1 MSTSSVS
8 NTPIASTPTGS
19 LSSLGAGS
27 AQQITGLASGLDT
40 NAIVAAEMA
49 IAKQPL
55 TALQNQSTLLT
66 ATNSAMTTI
75 QTQLQALDQDVRA
88 LADPSLFSTSQAVTS
103 SDTTRVSASSSS
115 GAGIGGYQV
124 SVSRL
129 ANSAQRTFSFTSPTS
144 AGAISI
150 DGQSLPVTSGM
161 SISALVTSINSNK
174 NLDVFAAATDSGTI
188 VLSNRATGDTG
199 SSFIQVT
206 DPTGSLAEQVAKAK
220 PGQDAAYSV
229 DGVPGTSASNVV
241 SGAIAGVSLTL
252 TGITTTSGPITVNVS
267 PPAASN
273 SKIEA
278 AVNAFTTQY
287 NSVISAI
294 QTQLTT
300 PPAAGPPPTGTLY
313 QDSGLRDLLSSMRSM
328 MISPATGLPT
338 GLSSML
344 DIGVSTGSTTGAG
357 GLSSS
362 SLSGN
367 LKLNATTLESALS
380 SNPTGVQSVMNSW
393 SISLSKMINDE
404 AGAGGTID
412 QRIQGDDSQVTRLTN
427 RISSMQSSLNIQ
439 ETQLVQQFAQLE
451 AALSSNQ
458 STSAWLTSQLTQLPG
473 P

>member
-1 MSTSSVS
+1 MSTTSVS

-49 IAKQPL
+49 VAKQPV

-66 ATNSAMTTI
+66 ATNAAMTTI

-88 LADPSLFSTSQAVTS
+88 LADPTLFSTSQPVTS

-144 AGAISI
+144 PGAISI
-150 DGQSLPVTSGM
+150 DGQSQPVSSGE
-161 SISALVTSINSNK
+161 SISALVSSINSNK

-206 DPTGSLAEQVAKAK
+206 DPTGSLAEQATKAK
-220 PGQDAAYSV
+220 PGQDASYSV
-229 DGVPGTSASNVV
+229 DGVAGTSASNVV

-252 TGITTTSGPITVNVS
+252 TGITTTSGPITVNVA

-273 SKIEA
+273 STIEA

-313 QDSGLRDLLSSMRSM
+313 QDSGLRDLMSSMRSM
-328 MISPATGLPT
+328 MINPGTGLPT

-344 DIGVSTGSTTGAG
+344 DIGVSTGSTTGSG
-357 GLSSS
+357 GLSAS

-367 LKLNATTLESALS
+367 LTLNTTTLESALS

-393 SISLSKMINDE
+393 SISLSKAINDE

-412 QRIQGDDSQVTRLTN
+412 QRIQGDDSQVTNLTN
-427 RISSMQSSLNIQ
+427 RISSMTSALNNQ
-439 ETQLVQQFAQLE
+439 EAQLVQQFANLE